1 MENTFE
7 TEPKIYENI
16 KRIRE
21 MKNISRQQMASDLEL
36 SLSGYSKLERGEI
49 DVSLNRIQQIAGILG
64 VDLAQ
69 LMNFD
74 ATQIF
79 NVNNNNVI
87 QGIGTK
93 ASSVHY
99 HSDEYLIK
107 YVKKLEEEN
116 ERLRKE
122 LGRE

>member
-1 MENTFE
+1 MEKLLDH
-7 TEPKIYENI
+7 EPKIYENI

-21 MKNISRQQMASDLEL
+21 MKNISRQQMAEDLDL

-49 DVSLNRIQQIAGILG
+49 DVTLHRIKQISAILG
-64 VDLAQ
+64 VELSQ
-69 LMNFD
+69 LLNFD
-74 ATQIF
+74 ATQVF
-79 NVNNNNVI
+79 NVSNNNVI

-107 YVKKLEEEN
+107 YVKVLEAEN
-116 ERLRKE
+116 ERLKKE
-122 LGRE
+122 LGLI

>member
-1 MENTFE
+1 MENLLDR
-7 TEPKIYENI
+7 EPIIYENI
-16 KRIRE
+16 KRILE
-21 MKNISRQQMASDLEL
+21 MKNISRQQMAADLDL
-36 SLSGYSKLERGEI
+36 SLSGYSKFERGEI
-49 DVSLNRIQQIAGILG
+49 DVNLHIIQQIAGILG
-64 VDLAQ
+64 VELSQ

-74 ATQIF
+74 ATQVF
-79 NVNNNNVI
+79 NVNNNQVI
-87 QGIGTK
+87 QGISTK

-122 LGRE
+122 LGR